1 MKRAKETA
9 RRTEA
14 GFSLLELIAAMAV
27 TVVIMGLAATLIAGS
42 FNLRNR
48 EDRKSDAIADV
59 RRSLNTMSRE
69 IANAGYGLD
78 STYPANGIVAA
89 YSNNTQIRILS
100 NADHYTGGATPN
112 APTSAD
118 EDVIEY
124 FVNDAVNSQRYVVH
138 YDVNTDTTT
147 IMANR
152 IDSFIIRYYNQKVV
166 YTTDTKNCDITNV
179 TDGAGTNVGEVPPAQ
194 ATFVVLSICVQLPAV
209 GTPGSPGYQGPS
221 VQQLTSDVQLRNATI
236 SSY

>member
-1 MKRAKETA
+1 MKRAHETK
-9 RRTEA
+9 RRAEA
-14 GFSLLELIAAMAV
+14 GFSLMELIVAMGV
-27 TVVIMGLAATLIAGS
+27 TVAVMGLAATQIAGS
-42 FNLRNR
+42 FNVRNR
-48 EDRKSDAIADV
+48 EDRKTDAIADV
-59 RRSLNTMSRE
+59 RRSLNTMTRE
-69 IANAGYGLD
+69 IANGGYGLD

-89 YSNNTQIRILS
+89 DSNNTQIRVLS

-124 FVNDAVNSQRYVVH
+124 FVNDTVHSQRYVVH
-138 YDVNTDTTT
+138 YDVNTGATT

-166 YTTDTKNCDITNV
+166 YTTGNCDISNV
-179 TDGAGTNVGEVPPAQ
+179 TDGAGTAVSEVSPGQ

-209 GTPGSPGYQGPS
+209 STPGSTGYQPAT

-236 SSY
+236 SAY